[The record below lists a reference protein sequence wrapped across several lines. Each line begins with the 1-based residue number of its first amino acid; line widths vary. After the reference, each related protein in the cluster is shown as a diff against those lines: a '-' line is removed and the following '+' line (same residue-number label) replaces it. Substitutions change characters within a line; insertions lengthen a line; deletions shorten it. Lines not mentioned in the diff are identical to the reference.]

1 MQFYVSTKK
10 LRSDSTVRTF
20 EAQVLI
26 IGGGATGTGIARDFA
41 LRGVQC
47 ILVEQGDINAG
58 TSGANHGLLHSGARY
73 VSSDQGSAIECRA
86 EATLLK
92 QLAPQCIEDCG
103 GLFVAVQGDDE
114 KYVADFPHLCAQCEI
129 PVEELDVKDAC
140 ELEPVLSDRLIAA
153 FAVNDASID
162 PFKLSLENMAQAQ
175 ELGTTLLRFTK
186 VIGFEIK
193 NKKITTTRL
202 RDVVTGE
209 EINIEADQVVNAT
222 GAWAGEV
229 AALAGVKIDIICSK
243 GSLMV
248 THNRITD
255 RVVNRLRAS
264 SNADILVP
272 GGTVSILGTTS
283 IRVENL
289 NQVYPTVEEVD
300 AMVSEATKMIPALE
314 TARYIRAFAGVRPL
328 IGSRS
333 GSDDRSVS
341 RSFALMDHSQDGIEN
356 FVSISGGKLTTY
368 RLMAEKTVDL
378 VCDHLGVSKP
388 CLTRTEPLPEKQPGK
403 WTQPGLAPKLWMQK
417 HEPDD
422 ILLCECEMVP
432 KSVVDS
438 IVDDIRKHEGQPDL
452 KAIALR
458 SRVGKGACQG
468 TFCGVRVT
476 SYLFDQGELT
486 FDESLAGLREFL
498 DKRWH
503 GQYPTLWD
511 KQLVQSELLEAL
523 YCGLFGREL

>member
-1 MQFYVSTKK
+1 MNT
-10 LRSDSTVRTF
+10 
-20 EAQVLI
+20 QVLI
-26 IGGGATGTGIARDFA
+26 IGGGATGTGIARDLA

-47 ILVEQGDINAG
+47 MLVEKGDINAG

-73 VSSDQGSAIECRA
+73 VSSDQGSATECRE

-92 QLAPQCIEDCG
+92 KLAPQCIEDCG

-114 KYVADFPHLCAQCEI
+114 KYVADFPHLCVQCGI
-129 PVEELDVKDAC
+129 PVEELDVKEAC
-140 ELEPVLSDRLIAA
+140 ELEPVLSDQLIAA
-153 FAVNDASID
+153 YAVNDASID
-162 PFKLSLENMAQAQ
+162 PFKLSLENIAQAQ
-175 ELGTTLLRFTK
+175 EMGTTLLRYTK
-186 VIGFEIK
+186 VIGFEI
-193 NKKITTTRL
+193 NSKKIKATHL
-202 RDVVTGE
+202 RDIVTGE
-209 EINIEADQVVNAT
+209 EIIIEANQVVNAT

-229 AALAGVKIDIICSK
+229 AALAGVKIDILCSK

-264 SNADILVP
+264 ANADILVP

-283 IRVENL
+283 IRIENL

-341 RSFALMDHSQDGIEN
+341 RSFALMDHAQDGIDN

-368 RLMAEKTVDL
+368 RLMAEKTADL

-388 CLTRTEPLPEKQPGK
+388 CLTGTEPLPEKQPGK

-438 IVDDIRKHEGQPDL
+438 IVDDIRKHDGKPDL

-458 SRVGKGACQG
+458 SRIGKGACQG
-468 TFCGVRVT
+468 TFCGIRV
-476 SYLFDQGELT
+476 SAYLFDQGEMT
-486 FDESLAGLREFL
+486 FDQCLTSIREFL
-498 DKRWH
+498 NKRWY

-523 YCGLFGREL
+523 YCGLFGLEL